1 MSWAVC
7 QDDIYLGVLPYTVHI
22 HMDYY
27 VTQGQYKDVHKR
39 VKNTDRILFN
49 ESEIL

>member
-7 QDDIYLGVLPYTVHI
+7 QDDIYLGVLPYLVHI

-27 VTQGQYKDVHKR
+27 VTQVQYKDVHKR
-39 VKNTDRILFN
+39 VNNMGIILFN
-49 ESEIL
+49 ESEIV